1 MVVVDP
7 SPGTP
12 RKILHGRIVVLIQ
25 PLFPADSGDAMHPMS
40 RPLTRL
46 ALRRVLLC
54 VLQCE
59 TVTSGQEIRDLMNE
73 GLYPSIPKRGPYGR
87 PQEQEDF

>member
-1 MVVVDP
+1 MVVAGP

-12 RKILHGRIVVLIQ
+12 GKILHGRIVVLIQ
-25 PLFPADSGDAMHPMS
+25 PLFPANSGEAMVPMS

-46 ALRRVLLC
+46 ALRSVMLC
-54 VLQCE
+54 ILQCE
-59 TVTSGQEIRDLMNE
+59 TAPSRKEIRDLMNE